1 MVRIENSYLSLGEFL
16 ILGKHKCFINKWVIK
31 KGFTRKETKEG
42 INGEYDKLERKSFE

>member
-16 ILGKHKCFINKWVIK
+16 ILGEYKCFINKWVM